1 MTHNITGKCDSTSEG
16 AKIMKRRSALSRFSR
31 KIRRGLQT
39 KREKRRGAKGRFK
52 KQGKFDERRT
62 GITGNKSWRKAE

>member
-1 MTHNITGKCDSTSEG
+1 M
-16 AKIMKRRSALSRFSR
+16 RRFSR

-52 KQGKFDERRT
+52 KQGKYDERRA
-62 GITGNKSWRKAE
+62 GFRGNRTWKKDEKSE